1 MYEFVD
7 ITFMK
12 KVKKSV
18 NVAYNLLSVNEH
30 SLLNYIC
37 SKFNSRKETSLVF
50 IETITNICESKFTM
64 ILIVAI
70 FIRIICNY
78 LYTHYIKFYRL
89 WTLGSAVSSVT
100 VRHFPLP
107 PTVCAPDRFGRDC
120 SLECSSETLAHPVT
134 SCRGLTF
141 CVRDPR
147 GCSCLPGYQPPRCDN
162 GGCPLHQTGLLSK
175 A

>member
-1 MYEFVD
+1 MIIKVTLSEIFLIKVFIRTPSCNAHGDQLNLVNTMYEFVD

-37 SKFNSRKETSLVF
+37 SKFNSRKERSLVF

-89 WTLGSAVSSVT
+89 WALCTVSQLV
-100 VRHFPLP
+100 
-107 PTVCAPDRFGRDC
+107 
-120 SLECSSETLAHPVT
+120 
-134 SCRGLTF
+134 
-141 CVRDPR
+141 
-147 GCSCLPGYQPPRCDN
+147 Q
-162 GGCPLHQTGLLSK
+162 
-175 A
+175 